1 MQITIKP
8 YNKQKLSNNRKES
21 MVIVGQKAP
30 EFTLRDQNDM
40 PVSLNSF
47 KGKKVLVYFYP
58 RASTPGCTVQA
69 CALRDVKSE
78 FDSLNVVI
86 LGLSPDTPKKLTN
99 FTNKQELNFTLLA
112 DEEHAICEAY
122 GVWQLK
128 KFMGKEFMGVVRTSF
143 LIDEN
148 GNLEH
153 IFNKF
158 KTKDHHEVVLTY
170 LRNK

>member
-1 MQITIKP
+1 MSTLEI
-8 YNKQKLSNNRKES
+8 
-21 MVIVGQKAP
+21 GAP
-30 EFTLRDQNDM
+30 APQFTLLDQNSNS
-40 PVSLNSF
+40 VSLSDF
-47 KGKKVLVYFYP
+47 SGKKVLVYFYP

-69 CALRDVKSE
+69 CALRDSKAE
-78 FDSLNVVI
+78 LEKLNVVV

-112 DEEHAICEAY
+112 DEDHGVCEVY

-128 KFMGKEFMGVVRTSF
+128 KFMGRENMGVVRTSF
-143 LIDEN
+143 LVDEQ

-158 KTKDHHEVVLTY
+158 KTKDHHEVVLNY
-170 LRNK
+170 LQQA